1 MSINELLYDNCN
13 IYDTVLNITKN
24 CGTDIITAE
33 ENCYPECVATL
44 FMVTQTCKYLFA
56 RAGIY
61 DGVLDIL
68 KTCSNIVAH

>member
-44 FMVTQTCKYLFA
+44 FMVTQTCKYLFSEQVYM
-56 RAGIY
+56 RMF
-61 DGVLDIL
+61 
-68 KTCSNIVAH
+68 